1 MNFYVIAALLAI
13 SFVVV
18 NGILMLVVPGRH
30 RRFLAWV
37 GGMGAW
43 SEIFGSAPESGLQIE
58 RRLAGLVMAAM
69 GIYMIWVVW
78 KG

>member
-18 NGILMLVVPGRH
+18 NGTLMLVAPGRH
-30 RRFLAWV
+30 RRFLAWI
-37 GGMGAW
+37 GGMGVW
-43 SEIFGSAPESGLQIE
+43 SDIFGPAPESGLQIE
-58 RRLAGLVMAAM
+58 ARLAGLVMTAM
-69 GIYMIWVVW
+69 GMYMIWVVW